1 MSGISQAA
9 ENNKSHIAEV
19 LVPLFASC
27 HHVLEIASGTG
38 QHAVYMGGLL
48 PDIVW
53 QTSDLAENHSVII
66 ERIEREGGP
75 NVCSPMVLDV
85 AQEQWPVSK
94 VDAVYA
100 ANAVHIMSWRHVE
113 ALFVGVGEI
122 LARGG
127 YLALYGP
134 YKYEGEFT
142 TESNARFDQWLKAR
156 DTQSGIRD
164 FEAVVTLA
172 QNIGLS
178 LKADHNMPANN
189 QLLIW
194 QRD

>member
-1 MSGISQAA
+1 MNGISQAA

-19 LVPLFASC
+19 LVPIFASC
-27 HHVLEIASGTG
+27 RHVLEIASGTG
-38 QHAVYMGGLL
+38 QHAVHMGSLL

-53 QTSDLAENHSVII
+53 QTSDLSENHDII
-66 ERIEREGGP
+66 NDRIEREGGA
-75 NVCSPMVLDV
+75 NVRAPMVLDV
-85 AQEQWPVSK
+85 AQQTWPVSD

-100 ANAVHIMSWRHVE
+100 ANAVHIMSWQHVE
-113 ALFVGVGEI
+113 SLFTGVGKI
-122 LARGG
+122 LSKGG

-134 YKYEGEFT
+134 YKYKGAFT
-142 TESNARFDQWLKAR
+142 TDSNARFDQWLKAR
-156 DTQSGIRD
+156 DAQSGIRD
-164 FEAVVTLA
+164 FEAVDKLA
-172 QNIGLS
+172 QNIKLS